1 MEGEWPDGFRANV
14 STCWA
19 QDLDYGVE
27 GALVLNLQ
35 PHIVSPFPK
44 HPNLQRAEDVD
55 ALLLGMASQIA
66 EQEDHV
72 VVEDV
77 LDFWP
82 GSLKFSR
89 TDYLASC
96 LQRGRDL
103 GLPSYTKARTALGLP
118 PITRWQDINPALSQT
133 NHTVSRGGDPGD
145 RVGGPGHIGPRHRKQ
160 AMRHQ
165 H

>member
-1 MEGEWPDGFRANV
+1 MEGEWPGGFRANV

-35 PHIVSPFPK
+35 PHILSPFPK

-77 LDFWP
+77 LGEPEAVPEGGTPLAP
-82 GSLKFSR
+82 GWGFCWSSRARLGGVPGAGILHSFTAERPVDHRSLCVI
-89 TDYLASC
+89 LVP
-96 LQRGRDL
+96 L
-103 GLPSYTKARTALGLP
+103 GL
-118 PITRWQDINPALSQT
+118 
-133 NHTVSRGGDPGD
+133 
-145 RVGGPGHIGPRHRKQ
+145 VG
-160 AMRHQ
+160 A
-165 H
+165 